1 MYTYVH
7 LCTPAIPDT
16 PLNTL
21 YTPLHDRYK
30 DGSPKALCRRDKSVL
45 SIALPAKTTEE
56 RLMRTTECLGV
67 YIGTCRRLER
77 IVIIGRRAT
86 RHRTH
91 HRTHHRH
98 TDTLTHRQTAME
110 SSLIDVL
117 QRFSQLTDADN
128 AMKRKERDEL
138 FQVRVLCVV
147 CCVLC
152 AVCCV
157 LCAVCCVLVCCV
169 SLTCLSSS
177 LLLAPPCSPLLLH
190 YSRS

>member
-67 YIGTCRRLER
+67 YIGTVQE
-77 IVIIGRRAT
+77 I
-86 RHRTH
+86 RTVCYH
-91 HRTHHRH
+91 WQTSNTPPYTPPYTSQTH
-98 TDTLTHRQTAME
+98 
-110 SSLIDVL
+110 
-117 QRFSQLTDADN
+117 
-128 AMKRKERDEL
+128 
-138 FQVRVLCVV
+138 
-147 CCVLC
+147 
-152 AVCCV
+152 
-157 LCAVCCVLVCCV
+157 
-169 SLTCLSSS
+169 
-177 LLLAPPCSPLLLH
+177 
-190 YSRS
+190 